1 MLDNLKLITYDQNLI
16 VRLTQLQGFERYQ
29 HRNNNFDGFCKYGKL
44 MRLDFR
50 KSFEKKILVGYHH
63 LEISISPHYHFNNYL
78 HNGNYFTPENCIN
91 TISEILNYLGIEPQE
106 YDRLKVVNIEFG
118 LNIIPEIDIKN
129 LINGLYFYKK
139 TTFIIPEPKNKYFKI
154 TDATNYKKIKAYAKG
169 LQFTDF
175 PEYAID
181 INSFRFEVKSKQAK
195 KIVKY
200 GITTVCDLLNLNSY
214 NQLGQSLLE
223 EWEQILLISPAPDFN
238 NLKAA
243 EVQLVKRVDKID
255 FWSGIDRVKFAR
267 LKEKYYQIL
276 GTKNNVHR
284 LIKLQIIDKLSSF
297 QNVTYST
304 QKTLINNEK
313 MENVKTAY
321 QQINLEN
328 VTTSQNIKVCL
339 VTGLDISMQR
349 KGSKFLCYSGL
360 KYYKENNK
368 EVYRK
373 IQEKY
378 LTQKKRKNNVQNQL
392 YYIAHN
398 IRNTFTNIAHNPKHS
413 RKRFEKRNYNNNQ
426 LQINF

>member
-1 MLDNLKLITYDQNLI
+1 MLDYIKLYTKDQDI
-16 VRLTQLQGFERYQ
+16 IQRLAAVQGFEKYQ
-29 HRNNNFDGFCKYGKL
+29 PRNNNYEGFCKFKKL

-50 KSFEKKILVGYHH
+50 KSFEKNILVGYHH

-91 TISEILNYLGIEPQE
+91 TVSEILNYLGIEPQE

-139 TTFIIPEPKNKYFKI
+139 ATFIIPEPQNEYFKI
-154 TDATNYKKIKAYAKG
+154 TDGTNYKKIKAYAKG

-175 PEYAID
+175 PEYGID
-181 INSFRFEVKSKQAK
+181 INSFRFEVKTKQAK
-195 KIVKY
+195 KIIKY
-200 GITTVCDLLNLNSY
+200 GITTVCDLLNLNNY

-243 EVQLVKRVDKID
+243 EVQLVKRVNKID
-255 FWSGIDRVKFAR
+255 FWSGIDRMKFTR

-276 GTKNNVHR
+276 GTKNNVHH

-297 QNVTYST
+297 QNVTFST
-304 QKTLINNEK
+304 QKTLMNSEK
-313 MENVKTAY
+313 LQNVKTPF

-328 VTTSQNIKVCL
+328 VTSSQNNKVCL
-339 VTGLDISMQR
+339 VTGLDISMQK

-360 KYYKENNK
+360 KYYKENDN

-373 IQEKY
+373 IEEKY
-378 LTQKKRKNNVQNQL
+378 LTQKKRTRSIQDQL
-392 YYIAHN
+392 YHIAHN
-398 IRNTFTNIAHNPKHS
+398 IRNTFTNVNHNPNYS
-413 RKRFEKRNYNNNQ
+413 RQRFEKRNYHSNQ